1 MSTSDWTMLAGAV
14 AGAGLAV
21 FGLVVLV
28 TGRAPEP
35 TARAFRSV
43 RDAGFYHFFFG
54 TALGLVVIGTGID
67 SGVVSVTITVLAVLL
82 AGVALVRFRPRGRRR
97 PVNR

>member
-1 MSTSDWTMLAGAV
+1 MDTSGWTMLAGGV

-21 FGLVVLV
+21 FGMVILV
-28 TGRAPEP
+28 TGRAPTA

-54 TALGLVVIGTGID
+54 TALGLVVIATGID
-67 SGVVSVTITVLAVLL
+67 SSVVTTTITVLAIVM
-82 AGVALVRFRPRGRRR
+82 AGTALVRFRPRGRSR

>member
-1 MSTSDWTMLAGAV
+1 MVAGGAAGAV
-14 AGAGLAV
+14 LAV
-21 FGLVVLV
+21 FGLVILV

-43 RDAGFYHFFFG
+43 RDAGFYHLLFG
-54 TALGLVVIGTGID
+54 TALGLVVVGTGL
-67 SGVVSVTITVLAVLL
+67 SNGVVTTTITVLAVVV
-82 AGVALVRFRPRGRRR
+82 AGVALVRFRPRGRRN

>member
-1 MSTSDWTMLAGAV
+1 MSTSSWTMLAGAA

-21 FGLVVLV
+21 FGLVILV
-28 TGRAPEP
+28 TGRAPNP
-35 TARAFRSV
+35 TARAFRCV

-54 TALGLVVIGTGID
+54 AALGLVVIGTGINNP
-67 SGVVSVTITVLAVLL
+67 VVTTTITVLAIVM
-82 AGVALVRFRPRGRRR
+82 AGTALVRFRPRPRQR

>member
-1 MSTSDWTMLAGAV
+1 MSTSDWTMLAGGV

-21 FGLVVLV
+21 FGLAVLV

-54 TALGLVVIGTGID
+54 TALGLVVIGTGITN
-67 SGVVSVTITVLAVLL
+67 GAVTTTITVLAVVM
-82 AGVALVRFRPRGRRR
+82 AGVALVRFRPRGRQR
-97 PVNR
+97 PVSR

>member
-1 MSTSDWTMLAGAV
+1 MSTSNWTMLAGGV
-14 AGAGLAV
+14 AGAVLALY
-21 FGLVVLV
+21 GLVILV

-43 RDAGFYHFFFG
+43 RDAGFYHFLFG
-54 TALGLVVIGTGID
+54 TALGLVVIATGID
-67 SGVVSVTITVLAVLL
+67 QGVVTVTITVLAIVT

>member
-1 MSTSDWTMLAGAV
+1 MSTSDWTMLAGGV
-14 AGAGLAV
+14 AGSALAV
-21 FGLVVLV
+21 FGLVILV

-35 TARAFRSV
+35 TARAFRSA

-67 SGVVSVTITVLAVLL
+67 NGIVTVTVTVLAVIM
-82 AGVALVRFRPRGRRR
+82 ASVALVRFRPRGRQR

>member
-1 MSTSDWTMLAGAV
+1 MSTSFWTMVAGGV

-21 FGLVVLV
+21 FGLVILV
-28 TGRAPEP
+28 TGRAPAP
-35 TARAFRSV
+35 TARAFRTV

-54 TALGLVVIGTGID
+54 TALGLVVIATGINNP
-67 SGVVSVTITVLAVLL
+67 VVTTTITVLAIIM
-82 AGVALVRFRPRGRRR
+82 AGTALVRFRPRPRQR